1 MWDPHGHL
9 IIFSISIFILFLSY
23 LVLTSYLLP
32 CLLIHSKWF
41 FSKKS
46 YYHYQLENPNISSL
60 SHFPQEVK
68 LQNILSKSLEK
79 NPKNLMLQNKKRL
92 CMCVTAVYSTSISLS
107 LRCTHVLGLFFL
119 SCKASLMK

>member
-1 MWDPHGHL
+1 MLRNVGSTWSFNHFFNINLH
-9 IIFSISIFILFLSY
+9 FIFILSGINFLSFA
-23 LVLTSYLLP
+23 LSS
-32 CLLIHSKWF
+32 HSFKMVF
-41 FSKKS
+41 FKKKS

-107 LRCTHVLGLFFL
+107 QMHTRTWTFL
-119 SCKASLMK
+119 PQL